1 MLYKDQ
7 MKKME
12 NTVAPIYF
20 GAHFSGFNSL
30 YKNIQIT
37 WKYTLSAL
45 IRGPKCGI
53 NCLVI
58 TDIFINS
65 LYSEARAAGIIA
77 ECGLVLYC

>member
-12 NTVAPIYF
+12 NTVTPIYF

-37 WKYTLSAL
+37 WKYTL
-45 IRGPKCGI
+45 I